1 MGNVILD
8 LAMSLDGF
16 AAGLNPT
23 LKEPLGVGG
32 ERLHKWMFEDQTPT
46 DAQVSAEIVN
56 DTGAVLV
63 GWNTYRDG
71 IDSGWEGVTPFP
83 MPAFVV
89 VRRPPDR
96 LVEGFTYV
104 SDGIESAL
112 KQARAA
118 AGDKGVWVMGGPTL
132 AQAYL
137 KAGLIDELR
146 IHVVPLLFCQG
157 KRLFDH
163 LGRDQ
168 IELERTRIVES
179 PGATHMVF
187 RVVK

>member
-8 LAMSLDGF
+8 LSMSLDGF

-23 LKEPLGVGG
+23 LEEPLGVGG
-32 ERLHKWMFEDQTPT
+32 ERLHKWMFENQTPT
-46 DAQVSAEIVN
+46 DAEVQGETMN
-56 DTGAVLV
+56 RMGAVLV

-71 IDSGWEGVTPFP
+71 IDTGWGGVSPFP

-89 VRRPPDR
+89 CRQQPDR
-96 LVEGFTYV
+96 LIAGFTYV

-118 AGDKGVWVMGGPTL
+118 AGDKDVWLMGGPTL

-137 KAGLIDELR
+137 KAGLIDELH
-146 IHVVPLLFCQG
+146 IHVVPVLFCQG

-163 LGRDQ
+163 IGTEQ

-179 PGATHMVF
+179 PGATHLYF
-187 RVVK
+187 RVLK